1 VTILMH
7 GNVGPK
13 AVKTYTAHDRF
24 VAVLDVLG
32 MNNWLKVSSPS
43 EIADNLDIAFV
54 ACDQS
59 SMGSVDGTTYG
70 PLIST
75 THFSDTL
82 FLWSPDDSWA
92 SFAAICKAAK
102 MIVLTALGAGVPL
115 RGAISQGATVCNAQD
130 LRFVG
135 PSIADAYHWSE
146 RQRPYKSVGV
156 DITPTTINWLIDKLT
171 SDPLPKCFA
180 AELGGGALPAI
191 LSHDQESARDL
202 IWYLNCLFINHWSHG
217 LFVSRSPAD
226 MFGARGLPTDDA
238 VNEKLSAMMNF
249 FAFSKDAQ
257 SRFWDREMAT
267 RRRQLQLGMAVGTDS
282 DFADSVACANA
293 YLALDQ
299 IRKER
304 S

>member
-1 VTILMH
+1 MH
-7 GNVGPK
+7 GNVSTK

-24 VAVLDVLG
+24 VAILDVLG
-32 MNNWLKVSSPS
+32 MNSWLKVSSPS
-43 EIADNLDIAFV
+43 EIADHLNTAFV
-54 ACDQS
+54 ACDQA
-59 SMGSVDGTTYG
+59 SMGSVDGRTYG

-102 MIVLTALGAGVPL
+102 MIVLTALAAGVPL
-115 RGAISQGATVCNAQD
+115 RGAISQGGTVCNAQD

-146 RQRPYKSVGV
+146 RLRPYKSVGV
-156 DITPTTINWLIDKLT
+156 DITPTTINWLSNKLT

-180 AELGGGALPAI
+180 TEFGGALPAV
-191 LSHDQESARDL
+191 LSHEHESAAGDL

-217 LFVSRSPAD
+217 LFVGRSPSD
-226 MFGARGLPTDDA
+226 MFGARGLPADDA
-238 VNEKLSAMMNF
+238 VNEKFSAMMKF
-249 FAFSKDAQ
+249 FAFSRDAQ
-257 SRFWDREMAT
+257 SRLWDLEKAARS
-267 RRRQLQLGMAVGTDS
+267 RF

-299 IRKER
+299 LREKR